1 MFTISQIL
9 HCSVQC
15 RTTKAASK
23 HAQFCQVVL
32 FIRNCTHPRTL
43 FRIFMKSSSEI
54 VKNLKLG
61 CASFSNFS
69 LFLQTISFK
78 FWKEYSDIVQ
88 FHIKY
93 SLYQILQISENCF
106 YSFTTIKVYLR
117 WYLMSLFLKPCQMC
131 LLFRVSW
138 CFTVLVAAQGLG
150 LPPCSWRGSRWS
162 TGRSLCW
169 PSPFTQA
176 PRWHAETSSE

>member
-88 FHIKY
+88 FHIEQFYGVIYLWRHRQWSCCGADGRAKTKWLKINNIHDASMDESFKNNNEAKRMY
-93 SLYQILQISENCF
+93 SWQS
-106 YSFTTIKVYLR
+106 SSSHP
-117 WYLMSLFLKPCQMC
+117 WLKE
-131 LLFRVSW
+131 VS
-138 CFTVLVAAQGLG
+138 V
-150 LPPCSWRGSRWS
+150 
-162 TGRSLCW
+162 
-169 PSPFTQA
+169 
-176 PRWHAETSSE
+176 